1 MPDFSTK
8 LEFASDIPE
17 NPSCRKN
24 IIPFKMLNELKQN
37 SESIL
42 FLDEYWL
49 VLTRNEMLSKLKS

>member
-1 MPDFSTK
+1 M
-8 LEFASDIPE
+8 
-17 NPSCRKN
+17 
-24 IIPFKMLNELKQN
+24 FKMLNELKQN